1 MPIKKKH
8 IGWREKSR
16 RMLVYATDMAFH
28 HGGDG
33 WVSHIVTKGGNNLY
47 SLSNI
52 SYNHVI
58 QRILCYHPYP
68 IIFLFLSFLKFS

>member
-1 MPIKKKH
+1 MPIKKEH

-33 WVSHIVTKGGNNLY
+33 WVSHIVSKGKNNSY
-47 SLSNI
+47 SLS
-52 SYNHVI
+52 
-58 QRILCYHPYP
+58 
-68 IIFLFLSFLKFS
+68 